1 MVIWKQFDFFDEPR
15 HNLTDSLTTVEDH
28 LVNMRAS
35 IDWSRT
41 RRDLFMK
48 CPRAWYLRYCYQSKS
63 NASKGYS
70 NSRKPWD
77 LMLRAMKEILIERIE
92 DLREGKQWSLLLVE
106 HQLKH
111 ALQKNLENSNQKVN
125 KRYLAALLRYA
136 NHRMTLLWRCRI
148 IQQLVRKQH
157 PCWYVL
163 DRTEPV
169 SKDTRLVYCSPD
181 LAILIQ
187 NNWHLI
193 RFDMQSA
200 PKNPIDELE
209 ANAMVYWAK
218 QQDGFPQRELSYRL
232 HTIGWR
238 RGFWNTETY
247 LDLKY
252 VKFNKAKPVK
262 KLYSVAAAFK
272 PNMILET
279 FGFDEET
286 EIVFF
291 DYSKQS
297 LAFKKLLI
305 SQWDGEDYPAFLQY
319 AIAKYQMNVTGGNET
334 QGLTNNQLWEREI
347 KWWGGADNIK
357 ANWLKYKKLKH
368 KFIHV
373 DICDDPNKITQNV
386 TNEENS
392 IIWWSNAFHTVNA
405 HYVRGLQGVTN
416 CYNKWLT
423 LLEQQN
429 ENLYILGKDYLDRPV
444 EGGTIKEYI
453 NEYRQTKI
461 I

>member
-1 MVIWKQFDFFDEPR
+1 
-15 HNLTDSLTTVEDH
+15 
-28 LVNMRAS
+28 MRAS

-48 CPRAWYLRYCYQSKS
+48 CPRAWYLRYGYQSKS

-70 NSRKPWD
+70 SSRKPWD

-92 DLREGKQWSLLLVE
+92 DLREGKQWSPLLVE

-136 NHRMTLLWRCRI
+136 SHRMTLLWRCRI

-247 LDLKY
+247 FPTSESVHQSMQLLESDCHAMENMHQY
-252 VKFNKAKPVK
+252 GRFN
-262 KLYSVAAAFK
+262 
-272 PNMILET
+272 
-279 FGFDEET
+279 
-286 EIVFF
+286 
-291 DYSKQS
+291 
-297 LAFKKLLI
+297 LALLPLATSRKTCESCSFRSHCPASEGLLRAQQEQKLLELAHC
-305 SQWDGEDYPAFLQY
+305 SQSS
-319 AIAKYQMNVTGGNET
+319 KT
-334 QGLTNNQLWEREI
+334 
-347 KWWGGADNIK
+347 
-357 ANWLKYKKLKH
+357 
-368 KFIHV
+368 
-373 DICDDPNKITQNV
+373 
-386 TNEENS
+386 
-392 IIWWSNAFHTVNA
+392 
-405 HYVRGLQGVTN
+405 
-416 CYNKWLT
+416 
-423 LLEQQN
+423 
-429 ENLYILGKDYLDRPV
+429 
-444 EGGTIKEYI
+444 
-453 NEYRQTKI
+453 
-461 I
+461 